1 VREWILKG
9 RELFSHTVVKKER
22 KRIAVDEKII
32 KRGDI
37 YLYLWAAVDLD
48 DEQVISVMA
57 TTGRSYVEAIRFIR
71 RVKRVC
77 KGKLPRVFVDGGM
90 WYPWALQ
97 TRSVVERFFSL
108 VDRRI
113 RRFWETFPSNGQY
126 PEHRTVVLKL
136 RVSNETS
143 FPVRNVNVRLNHV
156 HVTSEEMVDKID
168 VSLCIKCGFT
178 GKL

>member
-1 VREWILKG
+1 MFLGVSYEEVGKWILKG
-9 RELFSHTVVKKER
+9 RELFSHTVAKKER

-57 TTGRSYVEAIRFIR
+57 TTERSYVEAIRFLG

-90 WYPWALQ
+90 WYPWAPKRLGF
-97 TRSVVERFFSL
+97 TYSVVLFRS
-108 VDRRI
+108 
-113 RRFWETFPSNGQY
+113 
-126 PEHRTVVLKL
+126 PEY
-136 RVSNETS
+136 
-143 FPVRNVNVRLNHV
+143 
-156 HVTSEEMVDKID
+156 
-168 VSLCIKCGFT
+168 G
-178 GKL
+178 

>member
-1 VREWILKG
+1 
-9 RELFSHTVVKKER
+9 
-22 KRIAVDEKII
+22 
-32 KRGDI
+32 
-37 YLYLWAAVDLD
+37 
-48 DEQVISVMA
+48 M
-57 TTGRSYVEAIRFIR
+57 
-71 RVKRVC
+71 
-77 KGKLPRVFVDGGM
+77 
-90 WYPWALQ
+90 
-97 TRSVVERFFSL
+97 VERFFSL

-113 RRFWETFPSNGQY
+113 RRFWETFLSNGQY

-156 HVTSEEMVDKID
+156 HVTAEEMVDKID